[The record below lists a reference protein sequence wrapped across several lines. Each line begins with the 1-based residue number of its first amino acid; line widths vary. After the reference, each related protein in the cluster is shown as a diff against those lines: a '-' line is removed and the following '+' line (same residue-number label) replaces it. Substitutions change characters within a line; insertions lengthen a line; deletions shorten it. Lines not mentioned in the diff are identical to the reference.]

1 MAILAI
7 VLVSVTAAAIWGA
20 LYIGNYATL
29 YSIPYIIGF
38 ILVMNLLTYI
48 ISPFLINLS
57 YNAKEDPELQSV
69 VNDVANRLG
78 IGGRI
83 KAVLVD
89 GPPNAFSYGNILT
102 GKYVAVSRSLYD
114 MLSRDELEAVVGHEL
129 GHHIHKD
136 NLVMLFFGLF
146 PSVVYYL
153 GYSLMWQGIL
163 GGRGERGGSGG
174 GVVLLVGLALVVV
187 SFLEQLLVLAFS
199 RMREYYADYVGARA
213 AGKWPMQKALA
224 KLHLYYEGGGKE
236 QIHDSKLKALFIYAI
251 TAAYANPFREVTP
264 DIVERIKQLD
274 VGGVSEILSDHPP
287 TPKRLRFLDS
297 IEV

>member
-1 MAILAI
+1 
-7 VLVSVTAAAIWGA
+7 
-20 LYIGNYATL
+20 
-29 YSIPYIIGF
+29 
-38 ILVMNLLTYI
+38 
-48 ISPFLINLS
+48 
-57 YNAKEDPELQSV
+57 
-69 VNDVANRLG
+69 
-78 IGGRI
+78 
-83 KAVLVD
+83 
-89 GPPNAFSYGNILT
+89 
-102 GKYVAVSRSLYD
+102 YVAVSRSLYD